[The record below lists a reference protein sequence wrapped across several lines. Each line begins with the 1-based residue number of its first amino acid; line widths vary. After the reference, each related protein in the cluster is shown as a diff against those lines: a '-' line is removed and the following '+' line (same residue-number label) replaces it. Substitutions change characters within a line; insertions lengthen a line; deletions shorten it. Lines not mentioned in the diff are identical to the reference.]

1 MIDEVGPKSIVVGGK
16 VDENEKYVEPTVLKG
31 KKHCCCLMFLLVR
44 LVQSCCPIQ
53 CTNVLYINACAKQ
66 HLCH

>member
-31 KKHCCCLMFLLVR
+31 KKRRVLLRFFSPSKQLSHLR
-44 LVQSCCPIQ
+44 LQSIQ
-53 CTNVLYINACAKQ
+53 FR
-66 HLCH
+66 CHE